1 MADNIIY
8 SSSQNGD
15 YKARA
20 NESFDFLCTI
30 RGNLNAEERERLL
43 ALSSPENLWKWAAF
57 DWLEAKRH
65 KYDPSYAALRQKE
78 QALAVAT
85 KKLQDIEQEVALRDI
100 VRQERLGS
108 AKPSHQILNKRYA
121 AWLRVPPEDNV

>member
-1 MADNIIY
+1 MADDIIY
-8 SSSQNGD
+8 SSSNRD

-20 NESFDFLCTI
+20 NDSFDFLCTI